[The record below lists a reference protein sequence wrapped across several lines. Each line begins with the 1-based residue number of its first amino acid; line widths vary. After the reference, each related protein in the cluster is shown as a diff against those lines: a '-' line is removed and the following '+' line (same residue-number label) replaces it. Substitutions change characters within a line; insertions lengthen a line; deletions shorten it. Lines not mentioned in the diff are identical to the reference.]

1 MYYISKP
8 RFTIVIKRCDMKNNL
23 ILLNS
28 FLMYEDIVKV
38 GQIVVYNHETKHKF
52 YIQIHQT
59 DKEFEEI
66 SEKLRKG

>member
-1 MYYISKP
+1 MYYISTP
-8 RFTIVIKRCDMKNNL
+8 RFDLKNNH
-23 ILLNS
+23 ILLNL

-52 YIQIHQT
+52 YIQIYQT
-59 DKEFEEI
+59 EKEFEEI

>member
-1 MYYISKP
+1 M
-8 RFTIVIKRCDMKNNL
+8 DLKNND
-23 ILLNS
+23 ILLNL

>member
-1 MYYISKP
+1 MYYISTP
-8 RFTIVIKRCDMKNNL
+8 RFDLKNNH
-23 ILLNS
+23 ILLNL

>member
-1 MYYISKP
+1 MYYIIKP
-8 RFTIVIKRCDMKNNL
+8 RFDLKNNL

-38 GQIVVYNHETKHKF
+38 GQIVVYSHETKHKF

>member
-1 MYYISKP
+1 
-8 RFTIVIKRCDMKNNL
+8 
-23 ILLNS
+23 
-28 FLMYEDIVKV
+28 MYEDIAKV